1 MGMKQVVGIVGS
13 GMVGRDPFDP
23 KCWSRIAKNF
33 FEALQRRGVLHRAFG
48 VEVPAALRYPLMAL
62 DFRRDRNLW
71 RGKFNLDPRYYQL
84 LTRAIARAI
93 RPDDPGF
100 LQIGGHYDSAL
111 ACGQRVPCYSYHD
124 GNVAQFMRSPN
135 FPAVLKPDAERAF
148 AWEKGVYGHLTK
160 IFCMNEFWKRSFVED
175 FSLPPEKVVN
185 VGFGLNIKP
194 PASVD
199 GKDYGRPDILFLGI
213 DFERKGGPILTR
225 AFDRIADKHPAAK
238 LHIVGPHQPP
248 AILSDGKSR
257 PGVVFH
263 GHLSREEP
271 AQLRSLFELFETCTV
286 VVLPSLYEPLGSALL
301 EAMAYGAAGVASDAW
316 SFPEMIREGVDGY
329 RFPMGDDAKL
339 AEILDRYLGDPNL
352 RASHGKAAH
361 VEIVRRF
368 DWDQVAVRIAE
379 ALV

>member
-1 MGMKQVVGIVGS
+1 MKQVVGIVGS

-23 KCWSRIAKNF
+23 RCWSRSSKNF

-48 VEVPAALRYPLMAL
+48 VEVSAALRYPLMAL

-71 RGKFNLDPRYYQL
+71 RGKFNLDPRYYRL

-100 LQIGGHYDSAL
+100 VQLGGHYDAAL
-111 ACGQRVPCYSYHD
+111 ACSGRVPCYSYHD

-135 FPAVLKPDAERAF
+135 FPAVLKPDAQRAF
-148 AWEKGVYGHLTK
+148 LWEKEVYGRLTK
-160 IFCMNEFWKRSFVED
+160 IFCMNEFWRRSFVED
-175 FSLPPEKVVN
+175 FGLPAEKVVN
-185 VGFGLNIKP
+185 IGFGLNIKP
-194 PASVD
+194 PTSIA
-199 GKDYGRPDILFLGI
+199 GKDHGREDVLFLGI
-213 DFERKGGPILTR
+213 DFERKGGPTLIR
-225 AFDRIADKHPAAK
+225 AFDRIAGKHPRAK
-238 LHIVGPHQPP
+238 LHLVGPHQQP

-263 GHLSREEP
+263 GHLSRENPE
-271 AQLRSLFELFETCTV
+271 QLKTLFDLFEKCTV
-286 VVLPSLYEPLGSALL
+286 AVLPSLYEPLGSAVL
-301 EAMAYGAAGVASDAW
+301 EAMAFGSAGVTTDAW

-339 AEILDRYLGDPNL
+339 ADILDRYLSDPNL
-352 RASHGKAAH
+352 RAAHGKAAH

-368 DWDQVAVRIAE
+368 DWDQVAERLAG